1 MKSYQSMQKEIKLLK
16 CRNHN
21 LKEENNKLK
30 SCIEAILKDIKH
42 FFRIILLFGN
52 DKPEN
57 DIIGEIMEYYDNK
70 YFSSKNV
77 YNTSKGMNKEELF
90 DYYKI
95 TNYMQINKKSHN

>member
-1 MKSYQSMQKEIKLLK
+1 
-16 CRNHN
+16 
-21 LKEENNKLK
+21 
-30 SCIEAILKDIKH
+30 
-42 FFRIILLFGN
+42 
-52 DKPEN
+52 
-57 DIIGEIMEYYDNK
+57 MEYYDNK